1 MGAELIPGPRVQ
13 GMIQTPDIT
22 SSTGVFAQEGLSGP
36 LSPHMSMYTYTYPS
50 KATKGTSVRAE
61 GGPLEL
67 IRGFLGTELVRL
79 VGGGDTLGS
88 PHILAQVSLTGL
100 SVRGT
105 ILRVKRGDSDAEWSL
120 SFAKRGQPGPQHQ
133 KQG

>member
-1 MGAELIPGPRVQ
+1 MGAELIPGPREQ

-22 SSTGVFAQEGLSGP
+22 STGVFAQEGLSGP

-79 VGGGDTLGS
+79 GGGHSWLSTYPGS
-88 PHILAQVSLTGL
+88 GFSH
-100 SVRGT
+100 
-105 ILRVKRGDSDAEWSL
+105 WSF
-120 SFAKRGQPGPQHQ
+120 SARDNSKSETW
-133 KQG
+133 